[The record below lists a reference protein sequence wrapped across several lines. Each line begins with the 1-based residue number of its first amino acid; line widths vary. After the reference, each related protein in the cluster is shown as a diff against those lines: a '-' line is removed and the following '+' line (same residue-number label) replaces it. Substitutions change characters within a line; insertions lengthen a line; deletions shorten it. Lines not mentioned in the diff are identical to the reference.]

1 MLLIISYLLI
11 INNYNSKVD
20 NDSLNR
26 QIKSKQE
33 EEKVN
38 MTEKSTT
45 STFDFQKKF
54 IETKNIAM
62 VSFCLFISLLNADV
76 VLV

>member
-1 MLLIISYLLI
+1 
-11 INNYNSKVD
+11 
-20 NDSLNR
+20 
-26 QIKSKQE
+26 
-33 EEKVN
+33 

-62 VSFCLFISLLNADV
+62 VGFFLVYLILIRRCRTYLN
-76 VLV
+76 